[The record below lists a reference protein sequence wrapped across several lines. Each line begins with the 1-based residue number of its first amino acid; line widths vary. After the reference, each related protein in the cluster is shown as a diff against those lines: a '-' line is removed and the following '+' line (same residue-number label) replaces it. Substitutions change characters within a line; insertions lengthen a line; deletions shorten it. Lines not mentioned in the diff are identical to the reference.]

1 VTQRANPKWIGAF
14 VLGAVALVVIGVLLL
29 GGAKFLTE
37 KRTFVAYFEG
47 SVKGLNIGAP
57 VEFQGVRIGSV
68 TDIQLQFLTDDLELR
83 IPVFFEFEP
92 SKVTHVGAHAD
103 AKRQLLKPLVER
115 GLRAQLEMQSLV
127 TGQLLVQLGFFPDT
141 PVRLV
146 GDGKIPEI
154 PTIPTAM
161 QEVAQ
166 NVTHALVELR
176 QLPIPQLVGQLVETA
191 QGLNTL
197 IHSPE
202 VNNLIQ
208 RLSAT
213 VQVAEQSLQRIDAQ
227 TGQVAE
233 RLNGTLDATTVLL
246 RDGQQL
252 VRRVDTQVG
261 PMSNGIQKTLDA
273 LRATMQD
280 SQQLVRH
287 VDTRVTPMVDNLM
300 ETSTRLRATIA
311 RMQQVVDGDVVR
323 VLQDTNKTL
332 QEFSGTARSFRLL
345 ADYLERNPDSLVYGK
360 SGSRR

>member
-1 VTQRANPKWIGAF
+1 MQRANPKLIGGF

-47 SVKGLNIGAP
+47 SVKGLNVGAP
-57 VEFQGVRIGSV
+57 VEFQGVRVGSV
-68 TDIQLQFLTDDLELR
+68 TDIQLQFLTEDMELR
-83 IPVFFEFEP
+83 IPVFLQFEP
-92 SKVTHVGAHAD
+92 GKISQVGAHLD
-103 AKRQLLKPLVER
+103 AQRRLLKPLVER
-115 GLRAQLEMQSLV
+115 GLRAQLEMQSIV
-127 TGQLLVQLGFFPDT
+127 TGQLIVQLGFHPDT
-141 PVRLV
+141 PIRLV
-146 GDGKIPEI
+146 GDGKIPEV
-154 PTIPTAM
+154 PTVPTAM
-161 QEVAQ
+161 QELTQ
-166 NVTHALVELR
+166 NVTHALTELR
-176 QLPIPQLVGQLVETA
+176 QLPIPELVGQLAETA
-191 QGLNTL
+191 QGLNTI
-197 IHSPE
+197 IHSPD

-233 RLNGTLDATTVLL
+233 RLNGTLDATTALL

-261 PMSNGIQKTLDA
+261 PMSNGIQKTLDVF
-273 LRATMQD
+273 RTTMQD
-280 SQQLVRH
+280 SQQLLRH
-287 VDTRVTPMVDNLM
+287 VDARVTPMADNLM
-300 ETSTRLRATIA
+300 ETSTRLRATIT

-360 SGSRR
+360 SGNRR